1 MKLLH
6 VYVVV
11 QGASNILLTR
21 NESKFNKYPF
31 QMHWKQV
38 ICTFWSDLFK
48 VLLVIYRFVE

>member
-48 VLLVIYRFVE
+48 VLLAIYRFVE